1 MEQLF
6 RQEVIDKR
14 KYRLSGVVSLIQP
27 PVFKYL
33 TLLILT
39 IVIISIVFLTL
50 GSYTRKETVSGILQP
65 DAGLLKLKA
74 PQIGVITELLVREGQ
89 KVKKGDAL
97 LRIKSEKHGVKG
109 LELNQSIIKQYEFQ
123 INILKSQLTKQ
134 KIKHIFEIQALNNNY
149 KDAVKRLAQL
159 ELQSDI
165 FNERVVINKEIVD
178 QVSKLA
184 GTGYISDLELKK
196 QQDSLLSLN
205 QQVASID
212 SERLSI
218 QNQREQFNNQLSQ
231 LPINQA
237 KENSLLESQI
247 ALLESQLLTT
257 QQQRLSELRS
267 PANGIVTGLIAKTG
281 KSVNLNQ
288 NLLNILPENSKMQ
301 AVIYIPTSA
310 FGFIESGQKT
320 RLRYHA
326 FPYQKFGIYEG
337 AILQISAN
345 VILPDETDIPG
356 LITLPSYRVVVALK
370 TQDIQAY
377 GKNIPLRSGM
387 KLDAD
392 IVIEQRSLI
401 RWLFDPVFSIQ
412 GQL

>member
-14 KYRLSGVVSLIQP
+14 KYRLSGVVSLVQP

-74 PQIGVITELLVREGQ
+74 PQVGVITELLVSEGQ
-89 KVKKGDAL
+89 KVKKGDPL
-97 LRIKSEKHGVKG
+97 LRIKSEKHGVNG

-134 KIKHIFEIQALNNNY
+134 KLKHTFEIQALNNNY

-159 ELQSDI
+159 ELQNDI

-205 QQVASID
+205 QQVASIN
-212 SERLSI
+212 SERLLI

-237 KENSLLESQI
+237 KENNLLESQI
-247 ALLESQLLTT
+247 AQLESQLLTT

-310 FGFIESGQKT
+310 FGFIEIDQKT

-326 FPYQKFGIYEG
+326 FPYQKYGIYEG
-337 AILQISAN
+337 VISQISAN

-356 LITLPSYRVVVALK
+356 LISLPSYRVVVELK
-370 TQDIQAY
+370 AQDIQAY

>member
-14 KYRLSGVVSLIQP
+14 KYRLSGVVSLVQP
-27 PVFKYL
+27 PIFKYL

-50 GSYTRKETVSGILQP
+50 GTYTRKETVSGILQP

-74 PQIGVITELLVREGQ
+74 PQVGVITELLVSEGQ
-89 KVKKGDAL
+89 KVKKGDPL

-109 LELNQSIIKQYEFQ
+109 VELNQSIIKQYEFQ
-123 INILKSQLTKQ
+123 INILKSQLIKQ
-134 KIKHIFEIQALNNNY
+134 KLKHTFEIQALNNNY

-196 QQDSLLSLN
+196 QKDSLLYLN

-231 LPINQA
+231 LPINQT
-237 KENSLLESQI
+237 KENDLLESQI
-247 ALLESQLLTT
+247 VQLESQLLTT

-281 KSVNLNQ
+281 KSVNLHQ

-310 FGFIESGQKT
+310 FGFIEINQKT

-337 AILQISAN
+337 VILQISAN

-356 LITLPSYRVVVALK
+356 LITLPSYRVVVSLK

-387 KLDAD
+387 RLDAD

-401 RWLFDPVFSIQ
+401 RWLFDPVFSIK
-412 GQL
+412 GLL

>member
-6 RQEVIDKR
+6 RQEVINKR
-14 KYRLSGVVSLIQP
+14 KYRLSGVVSLVQP

-134 KIKHIFEIQALNNNY
+134 RLKHTFEIQALKNNY

-205 QQVASID
+205 QQVARID

-237 KENSLLESQI
+237 KENNLLESQI
-247 ALLESQLLTT
+247 AQLESQLLTT

-310 FGFIESGQKT
+310 FGFIEIDQKT

-326 FPYQKFGIYEG
+326 FPYQKYGIYEG
-337 AILQISAN
+337 VISQISAN

-356 LITLPSYRVVVALK
+356 LITLPSYRVVVSLK

-387 KLDAD
+387 RLDAD
-392 IVIEQRSLI
+392 IVIEQRSLV